1 MLVPLFVIAGYPY
14 SRKEVTPP
22 PDKRTG
28 DILGRPSKTIFV
40 ARPMEIFQKLP

>member
-28 DILGRPSKTIFV
+28 ELVGRPSKKIDV
-40 ARPMEIFQKLP
+40 ARPVELSQKLP